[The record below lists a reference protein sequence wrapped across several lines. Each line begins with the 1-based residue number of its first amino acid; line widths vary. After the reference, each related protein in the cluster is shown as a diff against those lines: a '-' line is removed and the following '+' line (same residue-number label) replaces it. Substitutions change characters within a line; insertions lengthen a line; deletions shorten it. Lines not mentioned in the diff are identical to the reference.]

1 MKDPRAAPLFLMG
14 WPGLTGK
21 GLRQERTTRAMNFS
35 MHGDT
40 MIELKIPEVGESVQE
55 ALLAQWLKR
64 DGELVHKDDVLFFI
78 ETDKVTLEISA
89 PADGVLRILVPEGQ
103 TVKVGAVVGRIEE
116 VAAEKSAESEK
127 KPPEPAEKAPAQES
141 KAQRPEAPGP
151 APPELPAPEPSPP
164 RRGEEAAAPSSEK
177 PAPSKPIISS
187 SVRALADEKGVDLS
201 AVTPT
206 GPGGRIT
213 EGDVLL
219 FVEQHAPTKPAAQTL
234 KREYPRAE
242 AASEQEIIPAG
253 EEIIRKPM
261 SPLRQRIAAR
271 LLDARQNTAML
282 TTFNEIDM
290 SRVQALRKQF
300 GEVFGKKHGIRLGLM
315 SFFLKASVAAL
326 KEMPEVNA
334 FIEGNEIVYHN
345 YYHIGVAIGAERGL
359 VVPVIRNAD
368 RQGFEALER
377 AIADFAKKVEE
388 NRLDISDL
396 EGGTFTITNGGVFG
410 SLLSTPILN
419 PPQSAILG
427 MHKIE
432 DRPIVVAGQIV
443 IRPMMYVALS
453 YDHRIIDGRQAVTF
467 LRRIKDLVENPERIM
482 MEI

>member
-1 MKDPRAAPLFLMG
+1 
-14 WPGLTGK
+14 
-21 GLRQERTTRAMNFS
+21 
-35 MHGDT
+35 

-55 ALLAQWLKR
+55 ALLAQWLTR
-64 DGELVHKDDVLFFI
+64 DGEAVRKDDVLFVI

-103 TVKVGAVVGRIEE
+103 TVKVGAVVGHIEE
-116 VAAEKSAESEK
+116 EAEKSAESEIK
-127 KPPEPAEKAPAQES
+127 QPEPAEKAPAAES
-141 KAQRPEAPGP
+141 MAPGTEAPRP
-151 APPELPAPEPSPP
+151 PPPERPAPEPVS
-164 RRGEEAAAPSSEK
+164 RLSQGEE

-187 SVRALADEKGVDLS
+187 SVRALAEEKGVDLS
-201 AVTPT
+201 AVAPT

-219 FVEQHAPTKPAAQTL
+219 FLERHGPEKQAARAP
-234 KREYPRAE
+234 KREYPRAVPV
-242 AASEQEIIPAG
+242 SEEGVYPAR
-253 EEIIRKPM
+253 EETVRKPM
-261 SPLRQRIAAR
+261 SPIRQRIAAR

-300 GEVFGKKHGIRLGLM
+300 GEQFRQKHGTRLGLM
-315 SFFLKASVAAL
+315 SFFLRASVAAL

-334 FIEGNEIVYHN
+334 FLEGNEIVYHN

-368 RQGFEALER
+368 RLGFAALER
-377 AIADFAKKVEE
+377 AIADFVKKVEE
-388 NRLDISDL
+388 NRLDITDL

-432 DRPIVVAGQIV
+432 DRPVVVAGQIV

-453 YDHRIIDGRQAVTF
+453 YDHRIIDGREAVTF
-467 LRRIKDLVENPERIM
+467 LRMIKNFVENPERIM

>member
-1 MKDPRAAPLFLMG
+1 
-14 WPGLTGK
+14 
-21 GLRQERTTRAMNFS
+21 
-35 MHGDT
+35 

-55 ALLAQWLKR
+55 ALLAQWLTR
-64 DGELVHKDDVLFFI
+64 DGEAVRKDDVLFVI

-103 TVKVGAVVGRIEE
+103 TVKVGAVVGHIEE
-116 VAAEKSAESEK
+116 AAEKSAESVK
-127 KPPEPAEKAPAQES
+127 KPPEPAEKAPAGES
-141 KAQRPEAPGP
+141 RAPGPEAPRP
-151 APPELPAPEPSPP
+151 PPPERPAPEPVS
-164 RRGEEAAAPSSEK
+164 RLSQVEE

-187 SVRALADEKGVDLS
+187 SVRALAEEKGVDLS
-201 AVTPT
+201 AVAPT

-219 FVEQHAPTKPAAQTL
+219 FLERHAPEKQAARAP
-234 KREYPRAE
+234 KREYPRAVPVPE
-242 AASEQEIIPAG
+242 EGVYPAR
-253 EEIIRKPM
+253 EETVRKPM
-261 SPLRQRIAAR
+261 SPIRQRIAAR

-300 GEVFGKKHGIRLGLM
+300 GEQFRQKHGTRLGLM
-315 SFFLKASVAAL
+315 SFFLRASVAAL

-334 FIEGNEIVYHN
+334 FLEGNEIVYHN

-368 RQGFEALER
+368 RLGFAALER
-377 AIADFAKKVEE
+377 AIADFVKKVEE
-388 NRLDISDL
+388 NRLDITDL

-410 SLLSTPILN
+410 SLFSTPILN

-432 DRPIVVAGQIV
+432 DRPVVVAEQIV

-453 YDHRIIDGRQAVTF
+453 YDHRIIDGREAVTF
-467 LRRIKDLVENPERIM
+467 LRMIKNFVENPERIM
-482 MEI
+482 IEI

>member
-1 MKDPRAAPLFLMG
+1 
-14 WPGLTGK
+14 
-21 GLRQERTTRAMNFS
+21 
-35 MHGDT
+35 

-55 ALLAQWLKR
+55 ALLAQWLVR
-64 DGELVHKDDVLFFI
+64 DGEPVRKDDVLLVI

-89 PADGVLRILVPEGQ
+89 PADGILKILVPEGE
-103 TVKVGAVVGRIEE
+103 TVRVGAVVARIEQ
-116 VAAEKSAESEK
+116 AADKKAEEAK
-127 KPPEPAEKAPAQES
+127 KPPAKVEKPPVEEKKTPPPEQRVTEPSIPPREESPPHRVEEAGAPRAGEAPA
-141 KAQRPEAPGP
+141 GP
-151 APPELPAPEPSPP
+151 V
-164 RRGEEAAAPSSEK
+164 
-177 PAPSKPIISS
+177 ISS
-187 SVRALADEKGVDLS
+187 SARSLAEEKGVDMS

-213 EGDVLL
+213 EGDILL
-219 FVEQHAPTKPAAQTL
+219 YLEQHAPDKPAA
-234 KREYPRAE
+234 E
-242 AASEQEIIPAG
+242 APKKERPPAVPASEEKISPAVG
-253 EEIIRKPM
+253 EETIRKPM

-271 LLDARQNTAML
+271 LLDARRNTAML

-290 SRVQALRKQF
+290 SRVQALRRQF
-300 GEVFGKKHGIRLGLM
+300 GDQFRQKHGVRLGIM

-326 KEMPEVNA
+326 KEMPVVNA
-334 FIEGNEIVYHN
+334 FIEGNDLVYHN
-345 YYHIGVAIGAERGL
+345 YYHIGVAIGAARGL

-368 RQGFEALER
+368 AFGFAALER

-432 DRPIVVAGQIV
+432 DRPVVANGEIV

-453 YDHRIIDGRQAVTF
+453 YDHRIIDGREAVTF
-467 LRRIKDLVENPERIM
+467 LRRIKDFVENPERIM
-482 MEI
+482 VEI

>member
-1 MKDPRAAPLFLMG
+1 
-14 WPGLTGK
+14 
-21 GLRQERTTRAMNFS
+21 
-35 MHGDT
+35 

-55 ALLAQWLKR
+55 ALLAQWLKK
-64 DGELVHKDDVLFFI
+64 DGESVRKDEVLFVI

-89 PADGVLRILVPEGQ
+89 PADGVLKILVPEGQ
-103 TVKVGAVVGRIEE
+103 TVKVGSVVGQIEE
-116 VAAEKSAESEK
+116 TAAQTRAEEVK
-127 KPPEPAEKAPAQES
+127 KPPEQAGEAPSSEPPRAGPPE
-141 KAQRPEAPGP
+141 QRP
-151 APPELPAPEPSPP
+151 PEPSPP
-164 RRGEEAAAPSSEK
+164 PREEEAVAPGAKE

-187 SVRALADEKGVDLS
+187 SVRALAEDKRVDLS
-201 AVTPT
+201 AVAPT

-219 FVEQHAPTKPAAQTL
+219 YVEQHAPAKPAEEAPG
-234 KREYPRAE
+234 REYPRAV
-242 AASEQEIIPAG
+242 PAPEEG
-253 EEIIRKPM
+253 EYPPGREDTFRKPM
-261 SPLRQRIAAR
+261 SPIRQRIAAR
-271 LLDARQNTAML
+271 LLEARRSTAML

-300 GEVFGKKHGIRLGLM
+300 GEGFRQKHGIRLGLM
-315 SFFLKASVAAL
+315 SFFIKASVSAL

-359 VVPVIRNAD
+359 IVPVIRDAG
-368 RQGFEALER
+368 RLGFAALEQ
-377 AIADFAKKVEE
+377 AIADFAKKVED
-388 NRLDISDL
+388 NGIDISDL
-396 EGGTFTITNGGVFG
+396 AGGTFTITNGGVFG

-432 DRPIVVAGQIV
+432 DRPVVVDGQIV

-453 YDHRIIDGRQAVTF
+453 YDHRLIDGREAVTF
-467 LRRIKDLVENPERIM
+467 LRRIKDFVENPERIM

>member
-1 MKDPRAAPLFLMG
+1 
-14 WPGLTGK
+14 
-21 GLRQERTTRAMNFS
+21 
-35 MHGDT
+35 

-55 ALLAQWLKR
+55 ALLAQWLKK
-64 DGELVHKDDVLFFI
+64 DGESVRKDEVLFVI

-89 PADGVLRILVPEGQ
+89 PADGVLKILVPEGQ
-103 TVKVGAVVGRIEE
+103 TVKVGSVVGQIEE
-116 VAAEKSAESEK
+116 TAAQTRAEEVK
-127 KPPEPAEKAPAQES
+127 KPPEHAGG
-141 KAQRPEAPGP
+141 APGSEP
-151 APPELPAPEPSPP
+151 PRAAPPEQHPPEPSPP
-164 RRGEEAAAPSSEK
+164 PRAEEAVAPGAEE

-187 SVRALADEKGVDLS
+187 SVRALAEEKRVDLS
-201 AVTPT
+201 AVAPT

-219 FVEQHAPTKPAAQTL
+219 YVEQHAPAKPAEEAPG
-234 KREYPRAE
+234 REYPRAVP
-242 AASEQEIIPAG
+242 AA
-253 EEIIRKPM
+253 EEGGFPPGREDTFRKPM
-261 SPLRQRIAAR
+261 SPIRQRIAAR
-271 LLDARQNTAML
+271 LLEARRSTAML

-300 GEVFGKKHGIRLGLM
+300 GEGFRQKHGIRLGLM
-315 SFFLKASVAAL
+315 SFFIKASVSAL

-359 VVPVIRNAD
+359 VVPVIRDAG
-368 RQGFEALER
+368 RLGFAALEQ
-377 AIADFAKKVEE
+377 AIADFAKKVED
-388 NRLDISDL
+388 NRIDISDL
-396 EGGTFTITNGGVFG
+396 AGGTFTITNGGVFG

-419 PPQSAILG
+419 TPQSAILG

-432 DRPIVVAGQIV
+432 DRPVVVAGQIV

-453 YDHRIIDGRQAVTF
+453 YDHRLIDGREAVTF
-467 LRRIKDLVENPERIM
+467 LRRIKDFVENPERIM

>member
-1 MKDPRAAPLFLMG
+1 
-14 WPGLTGK
+14 
-21 GLRQERTTRAMNFS
+21 
-35 MHGDT
+35 
-40 MIELKIPEVGESVQE
+40 MIELKIPEVGEAVQE
-55 ALLAQWLKR
+55 ALLAQWLKK
-64 DGELVHKDDVLFFI
+64 DGESVRKDEVLFVI

-89 PADGVLRILVPEGQ
+89 PADGVLKILVPEGQ
-103 TVKVGAVVGRIEE
+103 TVKVGSVVGQIEE
-116 VAAEKSAESEK
+116 TAAQTRAEEVK
-127 KPPEPAEKAPAQES
+127 KPPEQAG
-141 KAQRPEAPGP
+141 EAPSSEP
-151 APPELPAPEPSPP
+151 PRAAPPEQRAPEPSPP
-164 RRGEEAAAPSSEK
+164 PRAEEAVAPGAEE

-187 SVRALADEKGVDLS
+187 SVRALAEEKGVDLS
-201 AVTPT
+201 AVAPT

-219 FVEQHAPTKPAAQTL
+219 YVEQHAPAKPAEEAPG
-234 KREYPRAE
+234 REYPRAVP
-242 AASEQEIIPAG
+242 ASEEGGYPPG
-253 EEIIRKPM
+253 REDTFRKPM
-261 SPLRQRIAAR
+261 SPIRQRIAAR
-271 LLDARQNTAML
+271 LLEARRNTAML

-300 GEVFGKKHGIRLGLM
+300 GEGFRQKHGIRLGLM
-315 SFFLKASVAAL
+315 SFFIKASVSAL

-359 VVPVIRNAD
+359 VVPVIRDAG
-368 RQGFEALER
+368 RLGFAALEQ
-377 AIADFAKKVEE
+377 AIADFAKKVED
-388 NRLDISDL
+388 NRIDISDL
-396 EGGTFTITNGGVFG
+396 AGGTFTITNGGVFG

-432 DRPIVVAGQIV
+432 DRPVVVAGQIV

-453 YDHRIIDGRQAVTF
+453 YDHRLIDGREAVTF
-467 LRRIKDLVENPERIM
+467 LRRIKDFVENPERIM

>member
-1 MKDPRAAPLFLMG
+1 
-14 WPGLTGK
+14 
-21 GLRQERTTRAMNFS
+21 
-35 MHGDT
+35 

-55 ALLAQWLKR
+55 ALLAQWLKK
-64 DGELVHKDDVLFFI
+64 DGESVRKDEVLFVI

-89 PADGVLRILVPEGQ
+89 PADGVLKILVPEGQ
-103 TVKVGAVVGRIEE
+103 TVKVGSVVGQIEE
-116 VAAEKSAESEK
+116 TAAQTRAEEVK
-127 KPPEPAEKAPAQES
+127 KPPEQAGEAPSSEPPRAGPPE
-141 KAQRPEAPGP
+141 QRP
-151 APPELPAPEPSPP
+151 PEPSPP
-164 RRGEEAAAPSSEK
+164 PREEEAVAPGAKE

-187 SVRALADEKGVDLS
+187 SVRALAEDKRVDLS
-201 AVTPT
+201 AVAPT

-219 FVEQHAPTKPAAQTL
+219 YVEQHAPAKPAEEAPG
-234 KREYPRAE
+234 REYPRAV
-242 AASEQEIIPAG
+242 PAPEEG
-253 EEIIRKPM
+253 EYPPGREDTFRKPM
-261 SPLRQRIAAR
+261 SPIRQRIAAR
-271 LLDARQNTAML
+271 LLEARRSTAML

-300 GEVFGKKHGIRLGLM
+300 GEGFRQKHGIRLGLM
-315 SFFLKASVAAL
+315 SFFIKASVSAL

-359 VVPVIRNAD
+359 VVPVIRDAG
-368 RQGFEALER
+368 RLGFAALEQ
-377 AIADFAKKVEE
+377 AIADFAKKVED
-388 NRLDISDL
+388 NGIDISDL
-396 EGGTFTITNGGVFG
+396 AGGTFTITNGGVFG

-432 DRPIVVAGQIV
+432 DRPVVVDGQIV

-453 YDHRIIDGRQAVTF
+453 YDHRLIDGREAVTF
-467 LRRIKDLVENPERIM
+467 LRRIKDFVENPERIM

>member
-1 MKDPRAAPLFLMG
+1 
-14 WPGLTGK
+14 
-21 GLRQERTTRAMNFS
+21 
-35 MHGDT
+35 

-64 DGELVHKDDVLFFI
+64 DGESVRKDDVLFVI

-103 TVKVGAVVGRIEE
+103 TVKAGAVVGRIEE
-116 VAAEKSAESEK
+116 TAEEKSAESVK
-127 KPPEPAEKAPAQES
+127 KPPEPAEKAPAEQS
-141 KAQRPEAPGP
+141 KAPSPEAPGP
-151 APPELPAPEPSPP
+151 APPERRAPELSPP
-164 RRGEEAAAPSSEK
+164 PRPEG
-177 PAPSKPIISS
+177 PAPSRPIVSS
-187 SVRALADEKGVDLS
+187 SVRALAEEKGVDLS

-219 FVEQHAPTKPAAQTL
+219 VVEQHAPEKLAAQAP
-234 KREYPRAE
+234 KREYP
-242 AASEQEIIPAG
+242 PALPAPEEG
-253 EEIIRKPM
+253 LYPAREEIIRKPM
-261 SPLRQRIAAR
+261 SPIRQRIAAR
-271 LLDARQNTAML
+271 LLDVRQNTAML

-290 SRVQALRKQF
+290 SRVQEIRKQF
-300 GEVFGKKHGIRLGLM
+300 GEEFRQKHGIRLGLM

-326 KEMPEVNA
+326 KQMPEVNA
-334 FIEGNEIVYHN
+334 FIEGNEIAYHN

-368 RQGFEALER
+368 RLGFAALER
-377 AIADFAKKVEE
+377 TIADFAKKVEE

-432 DRPIVVAGQIV
+432 DRPVVVAGQIV

-453 YDHRIIDGRQAVTF
+453 YDHRIIDGREAVTF
-467 LRRIKDLVENPERIM
+467 LRRIKDFVENPDRIM
-482 MEI
+482 IEI